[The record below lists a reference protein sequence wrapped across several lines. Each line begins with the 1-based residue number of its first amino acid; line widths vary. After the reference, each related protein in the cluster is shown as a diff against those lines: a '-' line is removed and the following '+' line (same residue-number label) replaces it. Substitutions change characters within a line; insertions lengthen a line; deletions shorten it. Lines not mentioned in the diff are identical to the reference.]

1 MHEHE
6 QPACRAELAD
16 GADAEWNAAESF
28 FLYELARVLGSSPDH
43 ASLIGSITD
52 GVCALLACEVA
63 LVHLNQAGRPVLQG
77 WPELA
82 VTPSAPAPAR
92 GSLCGPRLAPRRAPA
107 DSPGQHGG

>member
-6 QPACRAELAD
+6 QLACRAELAD

-77 WPELA
+77 WPELSR
-82 VTPSAPAPAR
+82 VPSLPQ
-92 GSLCGPRLAPRRAPA
+92 RLP
-107 DSPGQHGG
+107 QLEV